1 MTNPCV
7 RAQARQ
13 EKAYEKAKAGY
24 LQAVLGGILK
34 CRGEINQ
41 KLDRLMKTSRE
52 RNRPLRSRL
61 GADFRLFTLRFFSDR
76 SATKARLCPA
86 FGANPTH
93 LSALS
98 LG

>member
-24 LQAVLGGILK
+24 LQAALGGILK

-41 KLDRLMKTSRE
+41 KLDRLMKTSE
-52 RNRPLRSRL
+52 S
-61 GADFRLFTLRFFSDR
+61 
-76 SATKARLCPA
+76 
-86 FGANPTH
+86 
-93 LSALS
+93 
-98 LG
+98 